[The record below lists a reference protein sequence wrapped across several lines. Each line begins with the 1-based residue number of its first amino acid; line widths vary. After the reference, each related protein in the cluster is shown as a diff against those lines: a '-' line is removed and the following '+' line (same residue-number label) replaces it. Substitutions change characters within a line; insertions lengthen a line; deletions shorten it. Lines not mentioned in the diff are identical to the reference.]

1 MISKFLVTIEF
12 RYTDFVD
19 DDTKYKIKVL
29 TIGVYDCFNDA
40 CLNGNN
46 ILEVMENKFE
56 LHTFPDG
63 TKANKERLIKKNQLI
78 SNLAYLKTPFQFY
91 LKITELKYDEI
102 EQTIDEVLSAT
113 ERSRT
118 EFAGRHYE

>member
-1 MISKFLVTIEF
+1 MIRKFLVTIEF
-12 RYTDFVD
+12 RYTDIVD
-19 DDTKYKIKVL
+19 NDTRYKIKVL

-63 TKANKERLIKKNQLI
+63 TKANKERLSKKNQLI
-78 SNLAYLKTPFQFY
+78 ANLAYLKTPFQFY

-113 ERSRT
+113 ERYRT
-118 EFAGRHYE
+118 EITRRSE